1 MLENIFSRVKKPLN
15 VCFHQVFQGFYTGGF
30 SDLLLKDGE
39 EMLLSAG
46 QTVKCLEATFR
57 FWGDIKKKKG

>member
-1 MLENIFSRVKKPLN
+1 MFVFIKCFRVFTLEV
-15 VCFHQVFQGFYTGGF
+15 F